1 MFLGQFKQA
10 MGQSESQGA
19 SVQLRKPS
27 EPEVKTTTEVKASSA
42 DEFLRMPETKDF
54 VREWSAKTRD
64 GQPLYTKRGINLLIR
79 MLFPNFES
87 NKKVLSAAKE
97 VLSMLGGM
105 DGLSGFLMGWKA
117 KSEGIIKVLKGII
130 G

>member
-1 MFLGQFKQA
+1 MFLGQFRQA
-10 MGQSESQGA
+10 FGQSESQGA
-19 SVQLRKPS
+19 TLQMPRPQDT
-27 EPEVKTTTEVKASSA
+27 EVKSSTEVKAASA
-42 DEFLRMPETKDF
+42 DEFLKLPETKDF

-64 GQPLYTKRGINLLIR
+64 GQSLYTKRGINLLLR
-79 MLFPNFES
+79 MLFPNFGS
-87 NKKVLSAAKE
+87 NKKVLNAAKE
-97 VLSMLGGM
+97 VLAMLGGM